1 MIDIHPS
8 HRVQS
13 RHPDPLTVG
22 AAEFIRYDLNC
33 VTVAIDIACMKVTVL
48 THLEREDDEKSY
60 DVVIDQ
66 VTAALRELGH
76 EANILGSRGDLR
88 KLVDGVK
95 AQQPDVVFNLMES
108 FGSTLFGAV
117 GVAGLLDLMEIPHTG
132 GGPGE
137 YYLQEDKALTKK
149 LLKYEDILFPD
160 FAVFAINADME
171 TGGNLRMPLIV
182 KPLRMDA
189 SIGIHAKSIVHSTKE
204 LMQRVATI
212 HKLPDS
218 ALAEE
223 YIEGREFFVSIIGNS
238 RPQAFPL
245 VEVDFSG
252 LPDGMPKVLDS
263 KAKWNPRSREYKGTK
278 TILADIPDQLR
289 HQLQRVALDAY
300 RALRVRD
307 YGRIDLRMANTGEIY
322 VIEVNASCYLESGS
336 EFAMAAGAAG
346 YEYPQLIQRVLD
358 LTMERYGRK
367 CAPAPVNG
375 NGTAATRP
383 AAAAVPQP
391 SAPTT

>member
-1 MIDIHPS
+1 MNREYS
-8 HRVQS
+8 KS
-13 RHPDPLTVG
+13 RSG
-22 AAEFIRYDLNC
+22 
-33 VTVAIDIACMKVTVL
+33 MKITVL

-60 DVVIDQ
+60 DVVVDH
-66 VTAALRELGH
+66 VHDALLQLGH
-76 EANILGSRGDLR
+76 DASILGVHGDLR
-88 KLVDGVK
+88 KLIDGV
-95 AQQPDVVFNLMES
+95 QSSRPDLVFNVMES

-117 GVAGLLDLMEIPHTG
+117 GVAGLLDLLGVPHTG

-149 LLKYEDILFPD
+149 LLKYEDVLFPD

-182 KPLRMDA
+182 KPLRMDS

-204 LMQRVATI
+204 LMQRVTQI
-212 HKLPDS
+212 HRLPDS

-223 YIEGREFFVSIIGNS
+223 YIEGREFFVSVLGNA

-245 VEVDFSG
+245 IEVDFSG
-252 LPDGMPKVLDS
+252 LPNGSPRVLDS

-278 TILADIPDQLR
+278 TVLADIPDQLR
-289 HQLQRVALDAY
+289 FQLQRVALDAY

-322 VIEVNASCYLESGS
+322 VIEVNASCYLERNS
-336 EFAMAAGAAG
+336 EFAKAAEAAGI
-346 YEYPQLIQRVLD
+346 EYPQLIQRIVD
-358 LTMERYGRK
+358 LALERNGVK
-367 CAPAPVNG
+367 AVQAPAAMA
-375 NGTAATRP
+375 TAGSP
-383 AAAAVPQP
+383 LKV
-391 SAPTT
+391 

>member
-1 MIDIHPS
+1 M
-8 HRVQS
+8 R
-13 RHPDPLTVG
+13 
-22 AAEFIRYDLNC
+22 
-33 VTVAIDIACMKVTVL
+33 VTVL
-48 THLEREDDEKSY
+48 THLEREDDEKSH
-60 DVVIDQ
+60 DIVITHVAD
-66 VTAALRELGH
+66 ALRELGH
-76 EANILGSRGDLR
+76 EPSILGTHGDLR
-88 KLVDGVK
+88 KLIEGVQTHK
-95 AQQPDVVFNLMES
+95 PDLVFNLMES

-117 GVAGLLDLMEIPHTG
+117 GVAGLLDLLEIPHTG

-189 SIGIHAKSIVHSTKE
+189 SIGIHGKSIVHSTKE
-204 LMQRVATI
+204 LMQRVAQI

-223 YIEGREFFVSIIGNS
+223 YIDGREFFVSILGNT

-245 VEVDFSG
+245 IEVDYSG
-252 LPDGMPKVLDS
+252 LPEGMPHVLDS

-278 TILADIPDQLR
+278 TVLADIPDQLKY
-289 HQLQRVALDAY
+289 QLQRVAIDAY

-322 VIEVNASCYLESGS
+322 VIEANASCYLEKTS
-336 EFAMAAGAAG
+336 EFAMAAEAAG
-346 YEYPQLIQRVLD
+346 YEYPQLIQKILD
-358 LTMERYGRK
+358 LTMERYGVK
-367 CAPAPVNG
+367 CATQTPPTPAPANG
-375 NGTAATRP
+375 NSSKAPALAVAQAAPPEGLVT
-383 AAAAVPQP
+383 
-391 SAPTT
+391 

>member
-1 MIDIHPS
+1 
-8 HRVQS
+8 
-13 RHPDPLTVG
+13 
-22 AAEFIRYDLNC
+22 
-33 VTVAIDIACMKVTVL
+33 MKITIV
-48 THLEREDDEKSY
+48 THLEREDDAKSY
-60 DVVIDQ
+60 DVVIDH
-66 VTAALRELGH
+66 VHDALRELGH
-76 EANILGSRGDLR
+76 EPMILGTHGDLR
-88 KLVDGVK
+88 KIIDGVREQK
-95 AQQPDVVFNLMES
+95 PDLVFNLMES

-117 GVAGLLDLMEIPHTG
+117 GVAGLLDLLGIPHTG

-160 FAVFAINADME
+160 FAVFAMNADME
-171 TGGNLRMPLIV
+171 TGGNLHMPLIV

-189 SIGIHAKSIVHSTKE
+189 SIGIHAKSIVYSTKE

-223 YIEGREFFVSIIGNS
+223 YIEGREFFVSILGNT

-245 VEVDFSG
+245 IEVDFSG
-252 LPDGMPKVLDS
+252 LPEGMPRVLDS

-278 TILADIPDQLR
+278 TVLADIPDQLR

-307 YGRIDLRMANTGEIY
+307 YGRIDLRMSNIGEIY
-322 VIEVNASCYLESGS
+322 VIEVNASCYLEKNS
-336 EFAMAAGAAG
+336 EFAMAAEAAG
-346 YEYPQLIQRVLD
+346 YDYPQLVQRIVE
-358 LTMERYGRK
+358 LTMERYGAK
-367 CAPAPVNG
+367 CETPVPPAPPVDAIASAPAPV
-375 NGTAATRP
+375 
-383 AAAAVPQP
+383 
-391 SAPTT
+391 SKS